1 MDAQGT
7 RSFRCDCS
15 PSSIVF
21 TTPHR
26 VARNRVA
33 SFFSFTRRPRK
44 REVQVAVPQERAV
57 TDQRPGEYASYSPKK
72 ISLFGCVV
80 CIRRKRRGYIVSW
93 CYSRPLHHLFLPF
106 ARDFARPHQRQ
117 HRTRRGFERRRRQVR
132 TSILNI
138 ALTNYISPQGWP
150 NKRVYNPRIHGSRQS
165 QREFHRLPRRQP
177 SPS

>member
-1 MDAQGT
+1 VTVRLPA
-7 RSFRCDCS
+7 SSS
-15 PSSIVF
+15 PLLIESLE
-21 TTPHR
+21 TELPL
-26 VARNRVA
+26 
-33 SFFSFTRRPRK
+33 FSLSLGDLANVHFKSLSLKNALLPIN
-44 REVQVAVPQERAV
+44 VQVNMHHIRQ
-57 TDQRPGEYASYSPKK
+57 KK
-72 ISLFGCVV
+72 TSLLGCVV
-80 CIRRKRRGYIVSW
+80 CIRRKGCGYIVSW